1 LRNGH
6 WHLRINSRFRILADG
21 TVTSVRVAKG
31 SGFPVL
37 DSSAVEA
44 VRRASP
50 FPRPP
55 NEAEIVAPVAY
66 ALE

>member
-1 LRNGH
+1 MGWVGRVVLA
-6 WHLRINSRFRILADG
+6 FRLLPDG
-21 TVTSVRVAKG
+21 AIANVRVLEG
-31 SGFPVL
+31 SGFPAL

-50 FPRPP
+50 FPPP
-55 NEAEIVAPVAY
+55 PAEAEIVAPVAY